1 MWIVEL
7 WEGCFKI
14 IGSLFRMLR
23 NKGITVEM
31 HTFSTSLC
39 GTALTDM
46 RSNLVLPVNCMVLR
60 EVSCYGL
67 RFMSS
72 FKKEAQL
79 PLTHKTVDKYDQEGS
94 LK

>member
-1 MWIVEL
+1 
-7 WEGCFKI
+7 
-14 IGSLFRMLR
+14 MLR

-31 HTFSTSLC
+31 HAFSTSSF

-46 RSNLVLPVNCMVLR
+46 RSYLILPVNCMVLR
-60 EVSCYGL
+60 DVSCYGL
-67 RFMSS
+67 RIMSS

-79 PLTHKTVDKYDQEGS
+79 PLTHKTVEKYNQESS